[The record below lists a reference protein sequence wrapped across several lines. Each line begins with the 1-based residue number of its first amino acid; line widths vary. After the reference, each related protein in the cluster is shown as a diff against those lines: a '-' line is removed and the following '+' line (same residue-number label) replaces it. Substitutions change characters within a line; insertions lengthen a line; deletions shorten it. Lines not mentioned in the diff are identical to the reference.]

1 MLIAYSFRVITSS
14 LSLSPSSSST
24 SSSSSSSS
32 SPSSSSSSSSS
43 LQCLLSRS
51 SSIVAYIFKQ
61 APLLFPFFTPFS
73 PYMIFLFSF
82 HCLLVKRVPIF
93 ASYFFFLTVG
103 KISCH
108 NINSLPPIVL
118 LLRFKIE
125 CLLFLH
131 FLCSLYAFFFI
142 FKNESQFP
150 LNSYA

>member
-1 MLIAYSFRVITSS
+1 MLIAYSFRVITSSLS

-43 LQCLLSRS
+43 LQCLLSRP

-61 APLLFPFFTPFS
+61 APLLFPLFSPFFS

-82 HCLLVKRVPIF
+82 HRLLVKRVPIF

-108 NINSLPPIVL
+108 NINSLP
-118 LLRFKIE
+118 RSCC
-125 CLLFLH
+125 CLDLGSSVY
-131 FLCSLYAFFFI
+131 CFFI
-142 FKNESQFP
+142 
-150 LNSYA
+150 SYALFTRSFYFQK